1 MSGNPHARKV
11 VITQRF
17 FDQATRAFLA
27 ANGCEAFVA
36 EPPPGKG
43 DGDLAEKVLR
53 ELLAEADGWIVG
65 HAHVTDS
72 LLGSLPR
79 LRVIAR
85 RGVGY
90 ERVDVEAVRRHG
102 KVATI
107 AVGGND
113 ACVADHALALMLAV
127 AHRLR
132 EGQAR
137 LGADDWSTPTG
148 TDLYRKTV
156 GIVGLGRIGRG
167 VVQRLRGFEAQI
179 LVCTPTPDE
188 AYGRANGV
196 RYVDIDTLLR
206 ESDIVSLHAPLTP
219 DTRFI
224 VNAAAIEKMKPSAIV
239 INTARGGLVDDR
251 DLLAALEAGRLQGAG
266 LDVFVSESDPGYRDV
281 SRALI
286 ALPQVAATPH
296 AGASTREG
304 LDRTNLIAA
313 RSIVDVLCGATP
325 PAACVVADGRP
336 LSHLKNEGDT

>member
-1 MSGNPHARKV
+1 MSIHPHRRRV
-11 VITQRF
+11 VVTQRF
-17 FDQATRAFLA
+17 FDQATCDFLTA
-27 ANGCEAFVA
+27 HHCEPVVA

-43 DGDLAEKVLR
+43 DGDLSEAVLR
-53 ELLAEADGWIVG
+53 ELLADAEGWIVG

-72 LLGSLPR
+72 LLLALPR
-79 LRVIAR
+79 LKVVAR

-90 ERVDVEAVRRHG
+90 ERVDVEAVHRRG

-107 AVGGND
+107 AIGGND

-127 AHRLR
+127 SHRLR
-132 EGQAR
+132 EGQIR
-137 LGADDWSTPTG
+137 LDAGDWSIPMG

-167 VVQRLRGFEAQI
+167 VVQRLRGFEADV

-188 AYGRANGV
+188 AYCRANGV
-196 RYVDIDTLLR
+196 RQVDIDTLLR
-206 ESDIVSLHAPLTP
+206 ESDVVSLHAPLTP
-219 DTRFI
+219 ETRFM
-224 VNAAAIEKMKPSAIV
+224 VDASAIEKMKPSAIV
-239 INTARGGLVDDR
+239 INTARGGLVNDR

-266 LDVFVSESDPGYRDV
+266 LDVFVSESDPAYHGV

-286 ALPQVAATPH
+286 ALPQVVATPH

-313 RSIVDVLCGATP
+313 RSVVDVLDGATP
-325 PAACVVADGRP
+325 PAACVIADGRTV
-336 LSHLKNEGDT
+336 SHSSKKGET